1 MTEDVLVS
9 VPSVLVWCCWV
20 GGVMY
25 LEECEEGEPPRST
38 FFPPPPRVSMLQP
51 RLVPAF
57 FGCETSQVSTCTY
70 LTLHVLI
77 GPFFQSPNYIT

>member
-1 MTEDVLVS
+1 
-9 VPSVLVWCCWV
+9 
-20 GGVMY
+20 
-25 LEECEEGEPPRST
+25 
-38 FFPPPPRVSMLQP
+38 MLQP

-77 GPFFQSPNYIT
+77 GPFFQYPKVVGTCIFRFFTFFFRLMLHVEEGTVP